1 MSALAELHFLRPLW
15 LLALLPALFLLWVL
29 WHRRGDVAWRKVIA
43 PHLLPH
49 LLSGNGA
56 PESRFRPLHLLAVFW
71 LLAVIAAAGP
81 AWEREPAPFAE
92 QRAPLVI
99 ALYVGDS
106 MLAEDI
112 QPTRLERATHKIRD
126 LLALRPGA
134 RAALIAY
141 AGSAHMVM
149 PLTTDARLIEEFAG
163 ELSPELMPRPGNAPA
178 EALTL
183 AAQLLQQGDAGDGRI
198 LLITDSL
205 PPDALSTL
213 PAGVRAE
220 ILAVAAPPGSPAPPS
235 GPPAPPL
242 DRATLG
248 AAASALNGRVVEV
261 SVDDADVQTLARRL
275 EKRVASAGTE
285 GEGER
290 WRDAGYT
297 LLYPLALILLL
308 WFRRGWA
315 VRWQG

>member
-15 LLALLPALFLLWVL
+15 LLALLPALFLLWIL

-56 PESRFRPLHLLAVFW
+56 PESRFRPLHLLAAFW

-81 AWEREPAPFAE
+81 TWEREPAPFAE

-99 ALYVGDS
+99 ALYVGES

-141 AGSAHMVM
+141 AGDGPFTAWITKVLQVAISLAAVMV
-149 PLTTDARLIEEFAG
+149 
-163 ELSPELMPRPGNAPA
+163 LMPRMVALLMEGLIPLSEAAREFLQKKAGNREIYIGLDSAIAIGHPTSIA
-178 EALTL
+178 TAALMIVLPLPDTVMQSGQF
-183 AAQLLQQGDAGDGRI
+183 QL
-198 LLITDSL
+198 T
-205 PPDALSTL
+205 
-213 PAGVRAE
+213 
-220 ILAVAAPPGSPAPPS
+220 
-235 GPPAPPL
+235 
-242 DRATLG
+242 
-248 AAASALNGRVVEV
+248 AS
-261 SVDDADVQTLARRL
+261 
-275 EKRVASAGTE
+275 K
-285 GEGER
+285 
-290 WRDAGYT
+290 
-297 LLYPLALILLL
+297 
-308 WFRRGWA
+308 
-315 VRWQG
+315 